1 MRAERSPKLT
11 VVGRRRGVVPA
22 TRNDFVRL
30 LTEQEGESGEY
41 TPPQQRTLSIPDAAG
56 SVTEQDASVDQKIDG
71 YLLQFER
78 EAVNVN
84 DHEAAIED
92 GAAPVVAEGKSLYR
106 WLFEQAAEPPAGDTG
121 GPEGAD
127 LAGDS
132 GDMGLGDLGGDL
144 SADGGGDDSDGA
156 PKAAQVAPV
165 PKINIRRF
173 AEGVARLVINYRALI
188 DPRSVIINRAM
199 YYISRNY
206 SPKLAKELVSILERD
221 FKLSAKTISQKE
233 AEVPSAPTAANAG
246 PESGGV
252 PSGGGGG
259 SSSAPV

>member
-1 MRAERSPKLT
+1 MRADRSPKPII
-11 VVGRRRGVVPA
+11 VGRRRGVVPA

-30 LTEQEGESGEY
+30 LAEQEGESGEY

-78 EAVNVN
+78 EAVGVN
-84 DHEAAIED
+84 DPEAAIED
-92 GAAPVVAEGKSLYR
+92 GASPVVTEGKSLYR
-106 WLFEQAAEPPAGDTG
+106 WLFEQVAEPPPGDTG
-121 GPEGAD
+121 GPGAD
-127 LAGDS
+127 LAGGG

-144 SADGGGDDSDGA
+144 GGDPGGDDGDGA

-173 AEGVARLVINYRALI
+173 AEGVARLAINYRALI
-188 DPRSVIINRAM
+188 DPRSIIINRAM

-233 AEVPSAPTAANAG
+233 SEVPSAPTAANAG

-259 SSSAPV
+259 SSASV